1 MSQELYVIV
10 DRYGKVARKVS
21 GGQKS
26 LGVFVSKKQAE
37 TNFWR
42 YTMYSKSDEYEI
54 VKYHEVVK

>member
-21 GGQKS
+21 VGQKS
-26 LGVFVSKKQAE
+26 LGVFVSKKQVE
-37 TNFWR
+37 TNFRR
-42 YTMYSKSDEYEI
+42 YTMYGKSDEYKI